1 MEQARQGQLLEE
13 QVNDATSKVGLLN
26 GELAFNESLGRKL
39 ERVQATQRTLDLV
52 QETLLA
58 GKLLEAVDLLRQV
71 EEELEGVPVPRSTLV
86 AGVLGTKVAD
96 LRNNAVEKL
105 IDCWKAYVY
114 VDSTRCSIEISS
126 SLNGRSSAVSTSDP
140 KLSASQTIQQQPASR
155 RW

>member
-1 MEQARQGQLLEE
+1 MEE

-26 GELAFNESLGRKL
+26 GEVAFNESLGRIL
-39 ERVQATQRTLDLV
+39 ERVQAIQRTLDLV

-71 EEELEGVPVPRSTLV
+71 EEELEVVPVPRSTLV

-96 LRNNAVEKL
+96 LRNDAVEKL
-105 IDCWKAYVY
+105 IDCWKAYVC
-114 VDSTRCSIEISS
+114 VDSTRFSIKISG
-126 SLNGRSSAVSTSDP
+126 SLNGRSPTFSTSDP
-140 KLSASQTIQQQPASR
+140 KLSTSQMLQQQPASK